1 MSTSVTSKTPPASI
15 HGADKTVYVTGLKLA
30 LSVSSVTVVSFLL
43 MLDTSILST
52 VSLH

>member
-1 MSTSVTSKTPPASI
+1 MSTSVTSKTPPASVQD
-15 HGADKTVYVTGLKLA
+15 ADKTVYVTGFKLA

-52 VSLH
+52 VILS